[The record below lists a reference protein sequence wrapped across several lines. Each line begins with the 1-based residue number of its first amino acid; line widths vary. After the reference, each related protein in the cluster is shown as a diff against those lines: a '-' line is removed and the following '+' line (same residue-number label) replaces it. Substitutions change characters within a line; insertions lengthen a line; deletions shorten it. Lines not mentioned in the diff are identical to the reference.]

1 MSLFRYLLPLPLLA
15 LLPFAN
21 ATAANKSFVGAG
33 GNVRLSHAS
42 SLTPTRNFAGRPL
55 MNRGWRQMWDG
66 APIGRGVGIVR
77 FWELAKPTDG
87 QGQVTEL
94 LQVGF
99 SRSAAVVA
107 TCGTAGMVSGN
118 VRRLPNR
125 MLGGHRWTVY
135 ASGDAGMSQQVS
147 ATNLRSVINGA
158 CYAIDRV
165 TYAVKAAPPQAAT
178 RRPRRSRRRG
188 WTRSWRRSR
197 SARDADLSAT
207 SATARAPNSPF
218 FRHPDESQDPEPY
231 TSAPVTLDPDFRQD
245 DGTW

>member
-1 MSLFRYLLPLPLLA
+1 VSLFRYLLPLPLLA

-33 GNVRLSHAS
+33 GNVRLSYAS

-87 QGQVTEL
+87 QGQVTEMI
-94 LQVGF
+94 QVGF
-99 SRSAAVVA
+99 SRSATVIA
-107 TCGTAGMVSGN
+107 TCGTAGTRSGSG
-118 VRRLPNR
+118 RRLPDR

-135 ASGDAGMSQQVS
+135 ANGDAGMSQAIR
-147 ATNLRSVINGA
+147 ATNFRTVVNGA

-165 TYAVKAAPPQAAT
+165 TYSAAAAPPPRRNAPPQAVAAARMDAILAT
-178 RRPRRSRRRG
+178 IKIGRRR
-188 WTRSWRRSR
+188 
-197 SARDADLSAT
+197 
-207 SATARAPNSPF
+207 
-218 FRHPDESQDPEPY
+218 
-231 TSAPVTLDPDFRQD
+231 
-245 DGTW
+245 

>member
-1 MSLFRYLLPLPLLA
+1 VSLFRYLLPLPLLA

-165 TYAVKAAPPQAAT
+165 TYAVKAAPPAGRNAPTQAVAAARMDAILATIKVGT
-178 RRPRRSRRRG
+178 RR
-188 WTRSWRRSR
+188 
-197 SARDADLSAT
+197 
-207 SATARAPNSPF
+207 
-218 FRHPDESQDPEPY
+218 
-231 TSAPVTLDPDFRQD
+231 
-245 DGTW
+245 

>member
-1 MSLFRYLLPLPLLA
+1 VSLFRYLLPLPLLA

-33 GNVRLSHAS
+33 GNVRLSYAS

-87 QGQVTEL
+87 QGQVTEMI
-94 LQVGF
+94 QVGF
-99 SRSAAVVA
+99 SRSATVIA
-107 TCGTAGMVSGN
+107 TCGTAGTRSGSG
-118 VRRLPNR
+118 RRLPDR

-135 ASGDAGMSQQVS
+135 ANGDAGMSQAIR
-147 ATNLRSVINGA
+147 ATNFRTVVHGA

-165 TYAVKAAPPQAAT
+165 TYSAAAAPPPRRNAPPQAVAAARMDAILAT
-178 RRPRRSRRRG
+178 IKIGRRR
-188 WTRSWRRSR
+188 
-197 SARDADLSAT
+197 
-207 SATARAPNSPF
+207 
-218 FRHPDESQDPEPY
+218 
-231 TSAPVTLDPDFRQD
+231 
-245 DGTW
+245 